1 MKIAHVIPKNNGL
14 LQIVAADGR
23 TGFFD
28 VTPYTNSE
36 AFKSL
41 KEWREFSLVRNG
53 GYFIEWPCGADLSAD
68 TIEVRWQ
75 REPNNE
81 DQPQQGSVP
90 DANTRQ

>member
-1 MKIAHVIPKNNGL
+1 MKIEQVIPQNDGI
-14 LQIVAADGR
+14 LQIVATDGR

-41 KEWREFSLVRNG
+41 KEWREFSRVRNG

-75 REPNNE
+75 KDCTHKNR
-81 DQPQQGSVP
+81 PQQGSVP
-90 DANTRQ
+90 DANTRR

>member
-1 MKIAHVIPKNNGL
+1 MKIAQVIPMNNGIL
-14 LQIVAADGR
+14 HIVASDGR

-41 KEWREFSLVRNG
+41 KEWQEFSRVRNG

-75 REPNNE
+75 RETTNQ
-81 DQPQQGSVP
+81 DQSQPCSVP
-90 DANTRQ
+90 NASTRR

>member
-1 MKIAHVIPKNNGL
+1 MKIEQVIPQNNCI
-14 LQIVAADGR
+14 LQIVSTDGR

-41 KEWREFSLVRNG
+41 KEWQEFSRVRNG
-53 GYFIEWPCGADLSAD
+53 GYYIEWPCGADLSAD

-75 REPNNE
+75 KERALENS
-81 DQPQQGSVP
+81 PQ
-90 DANTRQ
+90 